1 MNVLA
6 LLRMF
11 YYFVRPCS
19 YLFYHFEISLR
30 QPLNGNLPQLADLHL
45 ANLISPWRAVNAATL
60 PLAVSLDRTSSV
72 LMVFR
77 GFLSHRGIPKSLLK
91 FLKSWS
97 TDLDDLVHDETETSI
112 YLSFGARNGGWVTL
126 FTKRKMSNMVDKLWI
141 IFWYQPSKLSP
152 G

>member
-1 MNVLA
+1 MNLLA
-6 LLRMF
+6 LLQMF

-45 ANLISPWRAVNAATL
+45 ANLISPWPAVNAATL

-77 GFLSHRGIPKSLLK
+77 AFLSHLRGGFSIMN
-91 FLKSWS
+91 WS
-97 TDLDDLVHDETETSI
+97 NESNDLDDGVP
-112 YLSFGARNGGWVTL
+112 V
-126 FTKRKMSNMVDKLWI
+126 
-141 IFWYQPSKLSP
+141 SP
-152 G
+152 F